1 MTGKTHDTHVASQF
15 GPRAASYVTSAVHA
29 SGEDLT
35 EIAKLAEQ
43 RKPNRALDLGCGGG
57 HVSFHIAPHAGE
69 VTAFDLSADMMGAVR
84 AEARKRR
91 LNNII
96 TRRGS
101 VERIDAIDARF
112 DFVASRYSAHHWHNI
127 AAGLAEARRVLAP
140 NGIAILAD
148 AVAPETPL
156 LDTHLQAMEL
166 QRDSSHVR
174 DYSPSQW
181 TSYLKAAGFSP
192 AAPKLRRIRIEFA
205 SWVARMATPA
215 SQAQAI
221 RALQST
227 MPRDVT
233 DYFELEADG
242 SFTIDAMTIEA
253 GTVEAGI

>member
-1 MTGKTHDTHVASQF
+1 MVPKSHDATHEAKVTSQF

-35 EIAKLAEQ
+35 EIAGLAEQ

-69 VTAFDLSADMMGAVR
+69 VTAFDLSADMLGAVK

-101 VERIDAIDARF
+101 VERIDSGDASF

-127 AAGLAEARRVLAP
+127 AAGLSEARRVLAP
-140 NGIAILAD
+140 NGIAIFAD
-148 AVAPETPL
+148 AVAPEAPL
-156 LDTHLQAMEL
+156 PDTHLQAMEL
-166 QRDSSHVR
+166 LRDSSHVR

-181 TSYLKAAGFSP
+181 IAFLKAAGFKP
-192 AAPKLRRIRIEFA
+192 GVPKLRRIRMEFA

-215 SQAQAI
+215 SQVQAI
-221 RALQST
+221 RTLQNT
-227 MPRDVT
+227 MPRDVS

-242 SFTIDAMTIEA
+242 SFTIDAMT
-253 GTVEAGI
+253 VEAGV